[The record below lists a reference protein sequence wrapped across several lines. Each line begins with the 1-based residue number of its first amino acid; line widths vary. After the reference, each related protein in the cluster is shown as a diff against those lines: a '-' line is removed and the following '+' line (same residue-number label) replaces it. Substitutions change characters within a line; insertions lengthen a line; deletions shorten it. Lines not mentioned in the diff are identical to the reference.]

1 MIKNLVI
8 IFLLLSS
15 IILQAS
21 SSDDCEILKLCDQ
34 FDDIVRF
41 ARCTDKFIQ
50 QNPLCDEELKEL
62 KISRYIKKGFLPFY
76 NVFSKRNLRIF
87 KQLRQLQRIPV
98 G

>member
-1 MIKNLVI
+1 MIKNLI
-8 IFLLLSS
+8 LIFLLLSS

-21 SSDDCEILKLCDQ
+21 SSEECEILKLCDR
-34 FDDIVRF
+34 FDDIIRF
-41 ARCTDKFIQ
+41 TRCTDTFIQ
-50 QNPLCDEELKEL
+50 QNPLCDEEL

-76 NVFSKRNLRIF
+76 NVFGKRNLRIF